1 MTAATVVFW
10 LLSALTVSSAV
21 MVVTTP
27 HLVHAAL
34 WLVVTLGSVAG
45 CFLVLTAEL
54 VAWVQVLVY
63 VGAVVVLLLFALM
76 LTRAPTGAMSATSRN
91 RPAALVASV
100 ATSGV
105 LIVVLARG
113 FHGLSIDLSATP
125 VDPRTGDPVPQRTGD
140 SRTIGDAIF
149 THWVLAFEL
158 LSVVL
163 LAALI
168 GAIVV
173 SGRVRD
179 RDLPRAESSDR
190 ERSVA

>member
-1 MTAATVVFW
+1 MSVSVVVFA
-10 LLSALTVSSAV
+10 LLSMLTVSSAV

-27 HLVHAAL
+27 HVVHAAL
-34 WLVVTLGSVAG
+34 WLVVTLGAVAG

-54 VAWVQVLVY
+54 VAWVQVLIY

-76 LTRAPTGAMSATSRN
+76 LTRAPTGPESATSRN
-91 RPAALVASV
+91 KPFALLAAV
-100 ATSGV
+100 ATTGV
-105 LIVVLARG
+105 LVVVLSRG
-113 FHGLSIDLSATP
+113 FQGITIDLSDDR
-125 VDPRTGDPVPQRTGD
+125 VDPVTGEAVPQRIGD
-140 SRTIGDAIF
+140 SRTLGEAIF

-179 RDLPRAESSDR
+179 RDREDR
-190 ERSVA
+190 T